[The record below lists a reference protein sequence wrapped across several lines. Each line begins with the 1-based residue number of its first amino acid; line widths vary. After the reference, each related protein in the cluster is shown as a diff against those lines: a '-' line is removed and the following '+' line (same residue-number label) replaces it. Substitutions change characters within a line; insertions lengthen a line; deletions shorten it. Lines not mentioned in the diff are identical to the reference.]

1 MAYVMNLYKD
11 PLCTIP
17 QKTVA
22 LGVAGITGYYANV
35 GNWQNTGT
43 GIYPMYRT
51 YISNSTPADRVSG
64 IVLSGGAAV
73 FDYQFSTSDFF
84 TDHARSDN
92 KSNSDTTKIYNPFF
106 ISANHDVSGTLYS
119 WYISMYAQKEGG
131 TQQHAGTR
139 FQLGRYTE
147 NPYGGTRSTWSYS
160 TSGSPSI
167 GSIANDTYN
176 YQTSQYTC
184 LKIFLLTIG
193 STKYYM
199 FAYGIMADNTI
210 GKSTNAT
217 MLILIPQAYF
227 QDQPVA
233 PYVGPVSKDSAAA
246 FTPVIPHR
254 DSIASRDLTGKKD
267 PYGFNTGNG
276 MKLVVATR
284 ETHAQLVRQIYTG
297 YSGNIL
303 NALGQAVSSVVGGN
317 DHRNAEEIQQMI
329 NCVLCCHLVPKITDS
344 YSGTATTLYTLGGYA
359 LFNPA
364 KAVNEVVSQIV
375 EATTTPQ
382 RIDPIVNNFLSFAP
396 YCQVSLSV
404 PFVGD
409 ISIDPSAIFNSSIY
423 FHFFIDL
430 FTGTLS
436 VDVHLVDDDGRDY
449 IYATRQTNCAID
461 IPIMGTGATG
471 NPLQKIASAAING
484 AHYGGAVGAGA
495 GGIFQT
501 VSEASAPHSAAIGRG
516 STSNMAPYF
525 SCRRCYLVITY
536 PESSNAANYFNLNGG
551 VINKEGTIGDYPGYS
566 EFEAVNLD
574 GITATDQEKRQI
586 LELLKG
592 GVFV

>member
-1 MAYVMNLYKD
+1 MALIANLYSD
-11 PLCTIP
+11 WMCTTP
-17 QKTVA
+17 AKTFS
-22 LGVAGITGYYANV
+22 LGVAGVTGQYSQLSKWGRIGAYLPKIDNVEYYFYALNAYDNMGFSLGGGSTLYDYDFPSQIPYSVNV
-35 GNWQNTGT
+35 PTDRDNQN
-43 GIYPMYRT
+43 
-51 YISNSTPADRVSG
+51 SST
-64 IVLSGGAAV
+64 L
-73 FDYQFSTSDFF
+73 
-84 TDHARSDN
+84 
-92 KSNSDTTKIYNPFF
+92 IYNPMFTGRGGIYQATTVAF
-106 ISANHDVSGTLYS
+106 VISLCDFTSPNYQGTKYFTIRMYSYSQVPESGTRTSWNYRNSSKMFEINAPMPANTAYPLIKIFQITIENQKFYMLACGVSGSNAL
-119 WYISMYAQKEGG
+119 
-131 TQQHAGTR
+131 HPAGTGQPTTL
-139 FQLGRYTE
+139 F
-147 NPYGGTRSTWSYS
+147 
-160 TSGSPSI
+160 
-167 GSIANDTYN
+167 
-176 YQTSQYTC
+176 
-184 LKIFLLTIG
+184 
-193 STKYYM
+193 
-199 FAYGIMADNTI
+199 
-210 GKSTNAT
+210 
-217 MLILIPQAYF
+217 LIPEIYF
-227 QDQPVA
+227 KDQPNA
-233 PYVGPVSKDSAAA
+233 PYVGPVSKDSAEA
-246 FTPVIPHR
+246 FTPVVPHR

-329 NCVLCCHLVPKITDS
+329 NCVLCCHLVPKITES
-344 YSGTATTLYTLGGYA
+344 YSGTATTLYTLGGYQ

-536 PESSNAANYFNLNGG
+536 PESSNAANFFNLNGG
-551 VINKEGTIGDYPGYS
+551 VINKEGTVGEYTGYS

>member
-1 MAYVMNLYKD
+1 MALVANLYQD
-11 PLCTIP
+11 WMCTTP
-17 QKTVA
+17 AKTFT
-22 LGVAGITGYYANV
+22 LGVAGVTGQYAQLSQWQQRGAYLPNIDGHQYYFYTLNAYDNMGFTLGGGSSIYDYDFSSQIPYYTNV
-35 GNWQNTGT
+35 PTDKDNQNSGT
-43 GIYPMYRT
+43 
-51 YISNSTPADRVSG
+51 
-64 IVLSGGAAV
+64 L
-73 FDYQFSTSDFF
+73 
-84 TDHARSDN
+84 
-92 KSNSDTTKIYNPFF
+92 IYNPMFTGRGG
-106 ISANHDVSGTLYS
+106 IYSGTTVAFALSMCDFDSPSYQGTKYFTIRMYS
-119 WYISMYAQKEGG
+119 YSQVPDS
-131 TQQHAGTR
+131 GTR
-139 FQLGRYTE
+139 
-147 NPYGGTRSTWSYS
+147 
-160 TSGSPSI
+160 TSWNYRNSNMMFEVNAPMP
-167 GSIANDTYN
+167 ANTAYP
-176 YQTSQYTC
+176 
-184 LKIFLLTIG
+184 LIKIFQITIENK
-193 STKYYM
+193 KYYM
-199 FAYGIMADNTI
+199 IACGVS
-210 GKSTNAT
+210 GSNALHPAASYQPT
-217 MLILIPQAYF
+217 TLFLIPEVYF
-227 QDQPVA
+227 KDQPNA
-233 PYVGPVSKDSAAA
+233 PYVGPVSKDSAEA

-471 NPLQKIASAAING
+471 NPLQKIASAALNG

-501 VSEASAPHSAAIGRG
+501 VSEASAPHSAAVGRG

-551 VINKEGTIGDYPGYS
+551 VINKEGTVGDYTGYS

>member
-1 MAYVMNLYKD
+1 MALVANLYQD
-11 PLCTIP
+11 WMCTTP
-17 QKTVA
+17 AKTFT
-22 LGVAGITGYYANV
+22 LGVAGVTGQYAQLSQWQQRGTYLPTIDGQTYYFYQLNAYDNMGFTLGGGSSIYDYDFSSQIPYYTNV
-35 GNWQNTGT
+35 PTDKDNQNSGT
-43 GIYPMYRT
+43 
-51 YISNSTPADRVSG
+51 
-64 IVLSGGAAV
+64 L
-73 FDYQFSTSDFF
+73 
-84 TDHARSDN
+84 
-92 KSNSDTTKIYNPFF
+92 IYNPMFTGRGGVF
-106 ISANHDVSGTLYS
+106 QGTTIAFALSMCDFDSPSYQGTKYFTIRMYSYSQVPDSGTRTSWNYRNSYMMFEANAPMPANTAYPLIKIFQITIENKKFYMLACVVSGSNALHPAASYQPTTL
-119 WYISMYAQKEGG
+119 
-131 TQQHAGTR
+131 
-139 FQLGRYTE
+139 F
-147 NPYGGTRSTWSYS
+147 
-160 TSGSPSI
+160 
-167 GSIANDTYN
+167 
-176 YQTSQYTC
+176 
-184 LKIFLLTIG
+184 
-193 STKYYM
+193 
-199 FAYGIMADNTI
+199 
-210 GKSTNAT
+210 
-217 MLILIPQAYF
+217 LIPEIYF
-227 QDQPVA
+227 KDQPNA
-233 PYVGPVSKDSAAA
+233 PYVGPVSKDSAEA

-382 RIDPIVNNFLSFAP
+382 RIDTIVNNFLSFAP

-501 VSEASAPHSAAIGRG
+501 VSEASAPHSAAVGRG

-536 PESSNAANYFNLNGG
+536 PESSNAANFFTLNGG
-551 VINKEGTIGDYPGYS
+551 VINKEGTVGDYTGYS

-586 LELLKG
+586 LDLLKG

>member
-1 MAYVMNLYKD
+1 MALVANLYQD
-11 PLCTIP
+11 WMCTTP
-17 QKTVA
+17 AKTFT
-22 LGVAGITGYYANV
+22 LGVAGVTGQYSQLSQWQQRGTYLPLINGNQYYFYQLNAYDNMGFTLGGGSTLYDYDFASQIPYYTTV
-35 GNWQNTGT
+35 PTDRDNQNSGT
-43 GIYPMYRT
+43 
-51 YISNSTPADRVSG
+51 
-64 IVLSGGAAV
+64 L
-73 FDYQFSTSDFF
+73 
-84 TDHARSDN
+84 
-92 KSNSDTTKIYNPFF
+92 IYNPMFTGRGGVYQSTTVAF
-106 ISANHDVSGTLYS
+106 ALSMTDFDSPSYQGTKYFTIRMYNYSQVPDSGTRTSWNYRNSSMMFEVNAPMPANTAYPLIKIFQITIENKKFYMLACGVSGSNAMHPAGSYQPTTL
-119 WYISMYAQKEGG
+119 
-131 TQQHAGTR
+131 
-139 FQLGRYTE
+139 F
-147 NPYGGTRSTWSYS
+147 
-160 TSGSPSI
+160 
-167 GSIANDTYN
+167 
-176 YQTSQYTC
+176 
-184 LKIFLLTIG
+184 
-193 STKYYM
+193 
-199 FAYGIMADNTI
+199 
-210 GKSTNAT
+210 
-217 MLILIPQAYF
+217 LIPDVYF
-227 QDQPVA
+227 KDQPNA
-233 PYVGPVSKDSAAA
+233 PYVGPVSKDSAEA
-246 FTPVIPHR
+246 FTPVVPHR

-284 ETHAQLVRQIYTG
+284 ETHAQLVKQIYTG

-329 NCVLCCHLVPKITDS
+329 NCVLCCHLVPKITDT

-364 KAVNEVVSQIV
+364 KAVNQVVSQIV

-501 VSEASAPHSAAIGRG
+501 VSEASAPHSAAVGRG

-551 VINKEGTIGDYPGYS
+551 VINKEGTVGDYTGYS